1 MTAEFTRVCGSC
13 AQTIHHPTARALY
26 TAKRRDLPCRSCSS
40 KKDDINI
47 LARRCPTCDE
57 VITYKDVKIR
67 RTADK
72 KNLSCQSCA
81 GKVRWTP
88 EAIAIESER
97 MKLARQD
104 PNGIWNT
111 VEYKQNKS
119 EGLKRAHRNPNSVWN
134 QEWWHENQSQKMTEH
149 ALSGSH
155 PFQTMKLDSETL
167 RENERKRVATRND
180 PDSEWQKHVSF
191 VNSDEGRHE
200 TSERMKIARAT
211 NPVFHTDE
219 FKAKISH
226 HLIGARKQVKQS
238 KISQAERE
246 LGKRLATLD
255 PSFNLNEYKFSVG
268 PYHPDIVNHE
278 TKIIVEFFGD
288 YPHSNPVVYAP
299 DTWNGLRHKLAH
311 EVNAAD
317 AKRNAFIESQGWH
330 VIVVWESDWKRSR
343 SEVVER
349 VIAASNARKSHQ

>member
-26 TAKRRDLPCRSCSS
+26 SAKRRNLPCRSCSS

-47 LARRCPTCDE
+47 LTRRCPTCNE
-57 VITYKDVKIR
+57 IITYKDVKIR
-67 RTADK
+67 RAADK

-88 EAIAIESER
+88 EAIVAESER

-104 PNGIWNT
+104 ANGIWNT

-119 EGLKRAHRNPNSVWN
+119 EGLKRAHQNPDSVWN
-134 QEWWHENQSQKMTEH
+134 QSWWRENQSQKMGDH
-149 ALSGSH
+149 AASGSH
-155 PFQTMKLDSETL
+155 PFQTMKLDEETL
-167 RENERKRVATRND
+167 RENELKRVVTRKD
-180 PDSEWQKHVSF
+180 PNSEWQRHVMF
-191 VNSDEGRHE
+191 VNSDKGRRE
-200 TSERMKIARAT
+200 ASERMKISRAT
-211 NPVFHTDE
+211 NPVFHSDE
-219 FKAKISH
+219 FKAKNNQ
-226 HLIGARKQVKQS
+226 HLIKARKQVRKKQ
-238 KISQAERE
+238 ISQHERE
-246 LGKRLATLD
+246 LAESLRKLD
-255 PSFNLNEYKFSVG
+255 PQFNLNEFVFNVG

-278 TKIIVEFFGD
+278 TKTIIEFHGD
-288 YPHSNPVVYAP
+288 YAHSNPSIHASNN
-299 DTWNGLRHKLAH
+299 WNSLRHK
-311 EVNAAD
+311 NASDVWLSD

-349 VIAASNARKSHQ
+349 IISASNARKSST